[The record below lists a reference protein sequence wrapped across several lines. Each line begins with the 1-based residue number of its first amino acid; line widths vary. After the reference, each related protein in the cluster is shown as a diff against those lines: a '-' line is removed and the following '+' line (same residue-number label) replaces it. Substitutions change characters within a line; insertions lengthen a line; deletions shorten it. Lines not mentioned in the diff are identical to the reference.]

1 MKKYLQD
8 LFSKQQYDKNNFFLI
23 AGPCV
28 VESEELVMEVA
39 DKVSTICKNLGG
51 KFIIVGN
58 ELRVAGDIDYERN
71 QTIPLVIRTDDGH
84 GGFLNG
90 LHRKMENLG
99 TAGTTA
105 DREKRKAN
113 FRG

>member
-1 MKKYLQD
+1 MDTDEHGSKSHINGSSFATYQHKITSD
-8 LFSKQQYDKNNFFLI
+8 ESLFEALLKGEFSGFF
-23 AGPCV
+23 
-28 VESEELVMEVA
+28 EDFDRS
-39 DKVSTICKNLGG
+39 
-51 KFIIVGN
+51 
-58 ELRVAGDIDYERN
+58 R
-71 QTIPLVIRTDDGH
+71 
-84 GGFLNG
+84 FLNG